1 MPRPF
6 NQEFLS
12 LYRKKPF
19 SDEDRVN
26 LRVFVEAM
34 RRELG
39 VDDLGSALHLDGV
52 NDYARIPH
60 NVAWGA
66 NTGLNIINEISIE
79 FWAYWEN
86 VGVDVDVICSKGID
100 VYQVETGAA
109 ANNSLVFTPV
119 AGTTVTSPLDSFP
132 SDQWNHVVVTW
143 DDVGPA
149 GVIYVN
155 GVNTGAAV
163 VGAGP
168 LAASV
173 AEWDWGQEV
182 GGTNPFE
189 GWLDECRVYGRVL
202 SQAEVTELYNAGVGY
217 FMDAEMFASDV
228 GYDYE
233 LRGCWHWDEGVG
245 IVSAD
250 SSGNS
255 GDADLMLGAA
265 WIEGHLEVPDCFTT
279 VADRVYD
286 AMFIP
291 TARNLELDEWGA
303 TLDNPR
309 NVAETDPAYRLR
321 LLAQMQLANNCLT
334 VQAVTDAVNA
344 IGATYLPVITVERI
358 HEYYKPYYAAPSWG
372 RRADGVT
379 PGDDCLG
386 EIHGLSDHD
395 FLTFG
400 VELNRSPSVAEAWEL
415 VAGTPGG
422 LPGIYEIKPAQ
433 TRGHIITDMGLPA
446 PPRYRMHSWAYSLG
460 LAPWSWD
467 DNFYRGPGV
476 ALPATPWDRYWNR
489 FPVAGGG
496 GGWTYVGP
504 PYELLGDA
512 SLNNAVADAIVPLPW
527 HLASGVE
534 FIVIEDKNIY
544 MYARAYFTTAGVN
557 PLHFAGFIFRCQ
569 PAALEWYAVVFN
581 DPSGAGAWEYAI
593 MYFDSLAWNIRK
605 AWAVTGFD
613 MTAMREIEIWIR
625 DDTNFSMRID
635 GNVIIDEHA
644 VAADIIDAGE
654 QGFVTAQTEVDINV
668 DEYRYW

>member
-19 SDEDRVN
+19 SDEDRAN

-86 VGVDVDVICSKGID
+86 VGVDVDVICSKGAGRYEVKTAAGGGIANDIRFEPIPGVQID
-100 VYQVETGAA
+100 
-109 ANNSLVFTPV
+109 
-119 AGTTVTSPLDSFP
+119 SPINTFP
-132 SDQWNHVVVTW
+132 SNQRNHVVVTFHSTTR
-143 DDVGPA
+143 A
-149 GVIYVN
+149 GFIYVN
-155 GVNTGAAV
+155 GIDTGAV
-163 VGAGP
+163 VVDGGGP
-168 LAASV
+168 LAAT
-173 AEWDWGQEV
+173 ALEWNWGRRT
-182 GGTNPFE
+182 GGGSEFA

-217 FMDAEMFASDV
+217 YMDAEMFASDV

-233 LRGCWHWDEGVG
+233 LRGCWHWDEGAGVVG
-245 IVSAD
+245 AD

-303 TLDNPR
+303 VLDNPR
-309 NVAETDPAYRLR
+309 VLAETDPAYRTR

-334 VQAVTDAVNA
+334 IQAVTDAVNA
-344 IGATYLPVITVERI
+344 IGATYLPPITVLRV

-422 LPGIYEIKPAQ
+422 LPGIYDIKPAQ

-446 PPRYRMHSWAYSLG
+446 PPRYRMHAWAYSLG
-460 LAPWSWD
+460 LAPMSWE
-467 DNFYRGPGV
+467 DNFFRND
-476 ALPATPWDRYWNR
+476 PAWVLPWDRY
-489 FPVAGGG
+489 VCVVGAG

-512 SLNNAVADAIVPLPW
+512 SLNAPLADAIVPAESWYTGYPLRN
-527 HLASGVE
+527 E
-534 FIVIEDKNIY
+534 KNIY

-557 PLHFAGFIFRCQ
+557 VLHYAGFMFRWS
-569 PAALEWYAVVFN
+569 PGNTFYAVVFN
-581 DPSGAGAWEYAI
+581 DPSGIGTWEYAI
-593 MYFDSLAWNIRK
+593 MYFDGALWNIRK

-613 MTAMREIEIWIR
+613 MSVMREIEIWIR

-635 GNVIIDEHA
+635 GNVIINEHA
-644 VAADIIDAGE
+644 VAADIIIPA
-654 QGFVTAQTEVDINV
+654 QHGFVTAQTEVDINV